1 MARTCWPVGP
11 VKPRPLTQARQI
23 RLAAPVGARKLGP
36 GRQIDSQDNPK
47 RRQPTRRSGR
57 DPASRPYAPITSRSG
72 KPRRKHYPH
81 SPCRLR
87 CAWIVYR
94 RLLWQHADLPVMS
107 VRDQSCGRLGLLLM
121 AWARDRDRP
130 GGCNRMRLDAR
141 LRDGLPVRASAREP
155 AAGSDQLAALGG
167 RMSSSAAPSRSLSIS
182 RGVRV
187 SCVPYG
193 ISARDAGVEPGA
205 EQLKRAP
212 DRILCAP
219 HPGCRRLAV
228 PA

>member
-1 MARTCWPVGP
+1 LRAAIRICPATVTKPAWPSRRVTGLP
-11 VKPRPLTQARQI
+11 WA
-23 RLAAPVGARKLGP
+23 AAPSFRADR
-36 GRQIDSQDNPK
+36 
-47 RRQPTRRSGR
+47 
-57 DPASRPYAPITSRSG
+57 
-72 KPRRKHYPH
+72 
-81 SPCRLR
+81 RLR

-219 HPGCRRLAV
+219 HLGCRRLAV